1 MKHFLVLGIVFCV
14 LSVILGAFAA
24 HGLKAVLAGAQLAVF
39 KTGVE
44 YQFYHG
50 LALILLSAV
59 QPQYMISDNKKVMA
73 KRAGLFFVLGTVL
86 FSGSLYLLATTGIK
100 VFGPITPL
108 GGLCFIVGWSL
119 MLWAVI
125 RPDSN

>member
-24 HGLKAVLAGAQLAVF
+24 HGLKAVLASAQLAAF

-50 LALILLSAV
+50 LALVLLSAV
-59 QPQYMISDNKKVMA
+59 QPQYMASDNKKVLA
-73 KRAGLFFVLGTVL
+73 NRAGLFFVLGTVL

-100 VFGPITPL
+100 IFGPITPL